1 LEKEG
6 VPGVVYLHPRD
17 FAPDCPR
24 VSMFL
29 FRKFK
34 TYYNLSSTREKL
46 EMLLIEF
53 NFVPCEEVLKD
64 WFEVDLLDEVYE
76 DAYSYVIEI

>member
-1 LEKEG
+1 
-6 VPGVVYLHPRD
+6 
-17 FAPDCPR
+17 
-24 VSMFL
+24 
-29 FRKFK
+29 
-34 TYYNLSSTREKL
+34 
-46 EMLLIEF
+46 MLLIEF